1 MLVISGE
8 AGIGK
13 TRLLAYAAEAAGDL
27 QAARVTGVETESQL
41 GYAGLHRLVLPFL
54 GRLDRLPDPQRE
66 ALGSAFGL
74 VAAPPADRFR
84 TGLATLTLL
93 SEVVRDG
100 PLVCFVDDAQWLD
113 RESLEVLAFVGRR
126 LHADGVGLVVCAR
139 DAEPGVSPLDGLPL
153 IRLAGLSDDEAARF
167 LASLPVAS
175 SAGAAESP
183 AALLRDPSR
192 ITRIVAEAGGNP
204 LALSEFAADPGS
216 DTLPSA
222 PLPLGARLEAHF
234 QRHVAALPQ
243 ETKSLLLV
251 LSLAPSDDPVV
262 LWLAA
267 RALGLSAQA
276 LDAAVAGGIVTTHPH
291 PAFRHPLIRSAV
303 HAAAGPTDLRRV
315 HRALAEATDRDA
327 APDRRAR
334 HLAETVAGLDEEVA
348 AELERVAER
357 ARGRGGYAA
366 QAAFLLR
373 AAELTPDPR
382 ARAERY
388 SAAAQAHLFT
398 GNAAVIR
405 PLLDQAESYPGTP
418 TAQAA
423 TRRLRATL
431 EWLDGRIAMT
441 PAILMGAADD
451 VIAHDEPLAR
461 DMVFEALSAA
471 MMTREHTIGMTLDEL
486 AARALAMPWDRSRP
500 PTVPDAVIDAYCTR
514 IADGYARAVPKLRT
528 AVEALR
534 TSDLVDTGMPIAL
547 LGFMGAED
555 LWDDAAYRAVAER
568 FIAVSREWG
577 AVHSV
582 AVALQNLAAAEI
594 WAGRF
599 SSAQSCYDES
609 DDIYGSVINLPFGAS
624 HRMELRAW
632 QGLEPDLRAGA
643 DSAIHVWGEQLGYAS
658 LAAHAYYAL
667 TVFELSARRYPE
679 ALDWARR
686 GYENDRLGQGNR
698 LLPDAI
704 EAAVGGGDPA
714 LASAALARL
723 AERASLSG
731 TPWALGVLA
740 RCRALVAGD
749 DEAEEFYGASLKHLS
764 ATSVVTD
771 LARAHLLY
779 GEWLRRRERR
789 TDARAQLRTAYEMF
803 TDMGAAGFAERARL
817 ELLATG
823 EHARVRT
830 AQAEYDLTPQEK
842 QVAALAA
849 GGSTNTE
856 IASRL
861 FITTSTVEY
870 HLNKVFRKLGITSRR
885 QLADVLG

>member
-1 MLVISGE
+1 MISGE

-27 QAARVTGVETESQL
+27 QTARVTGVETESEL

-54 GRLDRLPDPQRE
+54 GRLDRLPEPQRE

-100 PLVCFVDDAQWLD
+100 PLMCFVDDAQWLD

-139 DAEPGVSPLDGLPL
+139 DAEPGVRPIDGLPL
-153 IRLAGLSDDEAARF
+153 IRLAGLSDDDAARL

-175 SAGAAESP
+175 PAGAAESP
-183 AALLRDPSR
+183 AALRAPSR
-192 ITRIVAEAGGNP
+192 IARIARIVAEAGGNP
-204 LALSEFAADPGS
+204 LALTEFAADPRS

-222 PLPLGARLEAHF
+222 PLPLGSRLEAHF
-234 QRHVAALPQ
+234 QRRVDALPR

-276 LDAAVAGGIVTTHPH
+276 LDAAVAGGIVTAHPH

-303 HAAAGPTDLRRV
+303 HAAAEPTELRRV
-315 HRALAEATDRDA
+315 HRALAEATDRDT

-334 HLAETVAGLDEEVA
+334 HLAETVPGLDEDVA

-418 TAQAA
+418 TTRAA

-451 VIAHDEPLAR
+451 AIAHDEPLAR

-514 IADGYARAVPKLRT
+514 IAHGYAPAVPKLRT

-582 AVALQNLAAAEI
+582 AVALQNLAAGEI

-609 DDIYGSVINLPFGAS
+609 HDIYSSVINMPFGAS
-624 HRMELRAW
+624 SLMELRAW

-643 DSAIHVWGEQLGYAS
+643 DSAIHVWGEQLGYSS

-667 TVFELSARRYPE
+667 TIFELSAGRYPE

-686 GYENDRLGQGNR
+686 GYEDDRLGQGNR

-749 DEAEEFYGASLKHLS
+749 DEAEGLYEASLKHLG
-764 ATSVVTD
+764 ATRVVTD
-771 LARAHLLY
+771 LARTHLLY
-779 GEWLRRRERR
+779 GEWLRRRGRR
-789 TDARAQLRTAYEMF
+789 ADARARLRTAYEMF

-823 EHARVRT
+823 EHARKRT
-830 AQAEYDLTPQEK
+830 AQADYDLTPQEK

-856 IASRL
+856 IAGRL

-870 HLNKVFRKLGITSRR
+870 HLNKVFRKLRITSRK